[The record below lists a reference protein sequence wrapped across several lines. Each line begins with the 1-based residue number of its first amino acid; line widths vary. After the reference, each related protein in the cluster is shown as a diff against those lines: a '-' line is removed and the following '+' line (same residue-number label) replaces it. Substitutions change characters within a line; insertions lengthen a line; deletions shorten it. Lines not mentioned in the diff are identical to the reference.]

1 MTNKAAAGLKIAGV
15 TKRFQDVTALS
26 QVSLSYEPG
35 RIYGLLG
42 RNGAGKS
49 TLLNIIS
56 GRLFA
61 DEGEV
66 TLDGQTLPEND
77 EALGRIY
84 CMSEQ
89 NLYPESM
96 RVRQAF
102 KWSALFYPNW
112 DQKKALDLA
121 GRFELDLR
129 RKITKLSTGYRSIFK
144 AITALSSGA
153 PYLLF
158 DEPVLGLDANNRDL
172 FYREMI
178 KTFSEGET
186 TVILSTHLIEE
197 AADLLDHVTIIQDG
211 RIMEDA
217 ETEALKSAYRQIV
230 GAAADVDR
238 ALAGIQP
245 VSVESI
251 GGLKSAIVRGSLP
264 DSLPNDVKIT
274 PVSLQQLFIALTN
287 H

>member
-1 MTNKAAAGLKIAGV
+1 MINEATGLRITGV

-56 GRLFA
+56 GRVFA
-61 DEGEV
+61 DEGQV
-66 TLDGQTLPEND
+66 TLDGRTLPEND
-77 EALGRIY
+77 EALGQIY

-102 KWSALFYPNW
+102 KWSGMFYPKW
-112 DQKKALDLA
+112 DQVKALDLA
-121 GRFELDLR
+121 RSFELDPH

-172 FYREMI
+172 FYREMV

-186 TVILSTHLIEE
+186 TIILSTHLIEE
-197 AADLLDHVTIIQDG
+197 AANMLDHVTIIQDG
-211 RIMEDA
+211 RIMEDI
-217 ETEALKSAYRQIV
+217 ETEELKSAYRQIV
-230 GAAADVDR
+230 GPAVDVDR
-238 ALAGIQP
+238 ALAGMQP
-245 VSVESI
+245 ISVESI

-264 DSLPNDVKIT
+264 DSLPSEVKIV